1 MTGLFSNPAEPSGGQ
16 TPAAGSDTLFS
27 TVLIPRHLA
36 GPSLLAS
43 MALHA
48 IGLATLPPALAA
60 LWSPSETVLAV
71 EVARVEPLRLQVPEA
86 LYYAQP
92 TPPPPARRA
101 RPAGASKGEN
111 TSGGSSRSTAAP
123 RRRFRAPDVPIVP
136 GAVQTLLQPQ
146 DPPDLRPPDDVRL
159 PEFFLWAVADVP
171 PPPLKE
177 FVPPAPPRPSSAT
190 PVLAAPP
197 RLDLPNYELPA
208 TDLKIGFAP
217 APEFPELPAEVS
229 SVVPVQDEAAAG
241 LDAMDVQMGL
251 EQGEPYLMAA
261 LSLSPDPA
269 PWSDELEV
277 PPGNQLAPSGGEP
290 ADSAPGG
297 PSLTASLAAPGGA
310 SESGAGSGRAAAG
323 TTGAGG
329 TANPSSAGASG
340 GAGAAGRGNGT
351 GDSEANE
358 AVGTGG
364 GPEET
369 GTARGSGGPS
379 RATGAAAGGDPVL
392 SASAAGA
399 ALGDAGRA
407 GPPAPA
413 TAIPSL
419 GARRIVYPP
428 DGKFDVVLIQAT
440 PQEAFG
446 LQAGVLSGNPIYT
459 AYIPIEE
466 AGEWVMQYCIPAAPP
481 DSDERGTRVVQL
493 GNPAPLVAP
502 YPKVAVVPSAEL
514 FPPDRRL
521 PVHGFLSAEGRF
533 EQLRILGDEPGP
545 QDLLNTLEEWE
556 FRPATRDA
564 VPVRIEILLIIP
576 PGGGLSGPRP

>member
-16 TPAAGSDTLFS
+16 APAAGSDTLFS

-43 MALHA
+43 VALHA
-48 IGLATLPPALAA
+48 VALVTVPPALAA
-60 LWSPSETVLAV
+60 LWTPSETVLAV
-71 EVARVEPLRLQVPEA
+71 EVARVEPLRLRVPET

-92 TPPPPARRA
+92 TPPPPPRRA
-101 RPAGASKGEN
+101 AS
-111 TSGGSSRSTAAP
+111 SGGSKAPSRPGGASGSAASP
-123 RRRFRAPDVPIVP
+123 PRRFRAPHVPP
-136 GAVQTLLQPQ
+136 APDAAQTLLQPQ
-146 DPPDLRPPDDVRL
+146 DPPDLRPPEDVRL

-171 PPPLKE
+171 PPPLKK
-177 FVPPAPPRPSSAT
+177 FVPPAPARPSSAT

-197 RLDLPNYELPA
+197 RLDLPNYELPV

-217 APEFPELPAEVS
+217 APEVPELPVEVS
-229 SVVPVQDEAAAG
+229 SVVPVQDESAAG
-241 LDAMDVQMGL
+241 QDAMDVQMGL

-290 ADSAPGG
+290 ADPAPGG
-297 PSLTASLAAPGGA
+297 PLLTASLAAPGGA
-310 SESGAGSGRAAAG
+310 SESRAGSGGAAAA
-323 TTGAGG
+323 TAGAGG
-329 TANPSSAGASG
+329 TANPGSADASG
-340 GAGAAGRGNGT
+340 GAGAPGRGNGT
-351 GDSEANE
+351 GDSAVNE
-358 AVGTGG
+358 ALGG
-364 GPEET
+364 GGLEET
-369 GTARGSGGPS
+369 GTASGSGGS
-379 RATGAAAGGDPVL
+379 ARATGAAAGGDPVP
-392 SASAAGA
+392 SAGA

-407 GPPAPA
+407 GPPVPA

-440 PQEAFG
+440 PEEAFG
-446 LQAGVLSGNPIYT
+446 LQGGVLSGNPIYT

-481 DSDERGTRVVQL
+481 DSSERGTRIVQL
-493 GNPAPLVAP
+493 GSPAPLVAP
-502 YPKVAVVPSAEL
+502 YPKVAVVPPAEL
-514 FPPDRRL
+514 LPPDRRL

-533 EQLRILGDEPGP
+533 ERLRILGDEPGP
-545 QDLLNTLEEWE
+545 EDLLAALREWQ

-564 VPVRIEILLIIP
+564 VPVEIEVLLIIP